1 MAKRALSW
9 KRAGAIGWRDLKS
22 APGKFGFVV
31 LSVAVGVAALVGVR
45 GFSESFRKTLSTEAR
60 SLMAGDLSARI
71 FHEPTPE
78 DKGKISAI
86 IQKDGAG
93 IRSTWVTETISMAS
107 VPPDPVP
114 LLVSLKAVDP
124 AEYPYYGTAEL
135 EPAISLQQALDGDSA
150 VVAEEFLIRLN
161 AQVGQTLRLG
171 GRSFR
176 IAAVLKQEPDRMT
189 AGAGMGP
196 RVMISQAALEL
207 TGLVAPGSRASQRL
221 LMKVPEKGSSGLK
234 AVAAVDPVT
243 MRKQLEDALP
253 DAQVMDFREGNPA
266 LSTGLDN
273 STAILS
279 LICLV
284 AMVLGAIGVAMA
296 MHAHLEQR
304 MDMLAILKAVG
315 AGSGDLLRI
324 FLLQTLGLGLAGGLL
339 GVSAGVGVMAA
350 LPAVFGN
357 LLPVH
362 ATLEFPWK
370 SVAAGLGTGLLTT
383 LLFCLPPLLD
393 VRGVRPVL
401 VLRRL
406 VEQGSVID
414 VEDYIERSMVIYIAR
429 RVLPRFAW
437 RLLARI
443 LATVE
448 AWLVRW
454 WARRLQLGISVVVVA
469 ALGGIAWA
477 LSDSAKVGT
486 WFALLFTAALVV
498 LLVMAAVA
506 LRTLRFLLNRVRLRL
521 PSFLRH
527 GLANLY
533 RPGNQSAAVLAALG
547 TGVMLILAV
556 YLMQAALLRDLR
568 ETASPKLPNVFLID
582 VTTDEVAGVKDFFAH
597 QAGVSQAL
605 DLMPVVTGRFVSLN
619 GKPLDQLKDQH
630 FPRRMLENA
639 ELSWADAPPDG
650 DKVTQGKWWTNQTAA
665 ELAVGAG
672 VAERLHLGVGS
683 AVELETGGVARALK
697 VTAIYRADGQHVA
710 SRVSFVLPSGQ
721 LKNQAATWYGGAHI
735 DPKQVAAMER
745 ALFQA
750 YPTITVINLADV
762 LERIESVVNQI
773 TFVVRFLAGFSIF
786 AGLMILASSIAST
799 RFRRMREAVVLK
811 TLGATRMRIVRTFS
825 VEFSVLGLL
834 AGSVGVVFANILTRV
849 LLRKLEVGFHIEWS
863 ATLIALVG
871 TAVLATAT
879 GWIASYRILGLRP
892 LEVLREE

>member
-9 KRAGAIGWRDLKS
+9 KRAGVIGWRDLKS

-45 GFSESFRKTLSTEAR
+45 GFSESFRRTLSAEAR

-71 FHEPTPE
+71 FRQPTADE
-78 DKGKISAI
+78 EGKVAALK
-86 IQKDGAG
+86 QQG
-93 IRSTWVTETISMAS
+93 IRGTWVVETISMAS

-124 AEYPYYGTAEL
+124 GEYPYYGTAEL
-135 EPAISLQQALDGDSA
+135 EPAMSLKQALDGDSA

-161 AQVGQTLRLG
+161 AKAGQTLRLG

-176 IAAVLKQEPDRMT
+176 IAAVLKQEPDRIT
-189 AGAGMGP
+189 AGAGLGP
-196 RVMISQAALEL
+196 RVMISRAALDRTAL
-207 TGLVAPGSRASQRL
+207 LAPGSRASQRL
-221 LMKVPEKGSSGLK
+221 LIKLPDKLPAGLTAGSD
-234 AVAAVDPVT
+234 AAAI
-243 MRKQLEDALP
+243 RKQLEAALP

-266 LSTGLDN
+266 LSQGLDN

-284 AMVLGAIGVAMA
+284 AMVLGAIGVGMA

-304 MDMLAILKAVG
+304 MDMLAILKAIG
-315 AGSGDLLRI
+315 AGSSDLLRI
-324 FLLQTLGLGLAGGLL
+324 FLLQTMGLGLAGGVL
-339 GVSAGVGVMAA
+339 GVAAGLGVMAA
-350 LPAVFGN
+350 LPAVFGK

-362 ATLEFPWK
+362 ATLDFPWR

-393 VRGVRPVL
+393 VRAVRPVL

-406 VEQGSVID
+406 VEQGPVGF
-414 VEDYIERSMVIYIAR
+414 RGWIA
-429 RVLPRFAW
+429 A
-437 RLLARI
+437 
-443 LATVE
+443 
-448 AWLVRW
+448 W
-454 WARRLQLGISVVVVA
+454 WARRLQFGLSVVVVV
-469 ALGGIAWA
+469 ALAGIAWA

-486 WFALLFTAALVV
+486 WFAVLFAAALVV
-498 LLVMAAVA
+498 LLVLAAVA

-521 PSFLRH
+521 PSSLRH

-547 TGVMLILAV
+547 TGVMLILTV
-556 YLMQAALLRDLR
+556 YLMQAMLLRDLH
-568 ETASPKLPNVFLID
+568 ETASPKLPNIFLVD
-582 VTTDEVAGVKDFFAH
+582 VSTNEVAGVKKFF
-597 QAGVSQAL
+597 QRQPGVSQAL
-605 DLMPVVTGRFVSLN
+605 DLMPVMAGRFVTLN
-619 GKPLDQLKDQH
+619 GQTLDQMKGQH

-639 ELSWADAPPDG
+639 ELTLADAPPAG
-650 DKVTQGKWWTNQTAA
+650 EKVTQGKWWTDANAA
-665 ELAVGAG
+665 ELAIGEGTAK
-672 VAERLHLGVGS
+672 RLSLGVGS
-683 AVELETGGVARALK
+683 VVELEIGGILHKLK
-697 VTAIYRADGQHVA
+697 VTAIYRADGQHLGA
-710 SRVSFVLPSGQ
+710 RVSFVLPSGQ
-721 LKNQAATWYGGAHI
+721 LKDQPATWYGGAHV

-745 ALFQA
+745 ALFAA

-762 LERIESVVNQI
+762 LVRIESVVNQI

-834 AGSVGVVFANILTRV
+834 AGSVGVVFANLLTRV
-849 LLRKLEVGFHIEWS
+849 LLHKLEVAFKIEWT
-863 ATLIALVG
+863 ATFVALLG